1 MAAVMTTVGVDEDL
15 LEAPTHL
22 EKREVGNE
30 AVWSLS
36 SAKPGNGKIM
46 PFKLTMSRFTLHY
59 SSTRHSHSIDNL
71 KCSQPGIEQIRDC
84 NIDTFWQSDGNQVC
98 LNMSY
103 YMITRM

>member
-46 PFKLTMSRFTLHY
+46 P
-59 SSTRHSHSIDNL
+59 
-71 KCSQPGIEQIRDC
+71 C
-84 NIDTFWQSDGNQVC
+84 
-98 LNMSY
+98 
-103 YMITRM
+103 